1 MFAQSFI
8 GLLRS
13 SACNLQCSICSI
25 SVCLAV
31 MFCLCLLFI
40 WLDHSASHALRHHV
54 TKCHSYK
61 RQVCQ
66 VFSKRNVCRGPH
78 LACIGEL
85 KTPGKWTAG
94 TLKITQFRKG
104 KSSEPNLHFL
114 GSNPWTFQG
123 VPLPRVFFTKRYTPT
138 KSSWMPSFPKN
149 TFQIDGLNYQLTI
162 K

>member
-1 MFAQSFI
+1 MASMFAQSFI

-13 SACNLQCSICSI
+13 LACNLQCSICSI

-66 VFSKRNVCRGPH
+66 VFSKKNVCRGPH

-104 KSSEPNLHFL
+104 KSSEPNLHFF
-114 GSNPWTFQG
+114 GFQ
-123 VPLPRVFFTKRYTPT
+123 PLNFPGCTPSKSFFHQKVHTNK
-138 KSSWMPSFPKN
+138 K
-149 TFQIDGLNYQLTI
+149 
-162 K
+162 